1 MSVMADAI
9 LKGGGEAGA
18 VLRAIDWSLSP
29 LGSPE
34 KWPPALV
41 ATVRAVLDATTP
53 AYLTWGPDQVAFY
66 NDAQI
71 PAMGARHPQA
81 LGRPTIGWWIDMNEA
96 RVQLERTLS
105 NAEIIGLWD
114 WQIKEDRVVADA
126 RFAQFYNVD
135 PARAA
140 IGAPISAF
148 IDGVHPDDRGRLS
161 EAIAASIASGHPFA
175 CDYRLLSSDGVLRHV
190 LARGQP
196 TLSKAGKPVSLA
208 GATIDITPQREAEFG
223 RSLSEER
230 YRTLFNTIDAGF
242 CIIRVLF
249 NTDGKAIDYVFV
261 ETNPSFEQQT
271 GLANAVGRRMRE
283 FAPNHEQYWFDIYGE
298 VARTGRSV
306 RFEDHAEAL
315 DRWFDV
321 HAFQIG
327 VPGANLVAALFT
339 DITETKVA
347 EIKLRASESQFR
359 SLAQAMPNQVW
370 TAAADG
376 LLDWFNPRVYDF
388 SGLSPGVLDGAGW
401 TALVHPDDLAGAV
414 ERWTQSLATGKLYES
429 EFRLR
434 RNDGVYRWHLVRA
447 VPIKTETGEITRW
460 VGANTDIDDQKAAVQ
475 ALADVNTSLETRV
488 AERTK
493 ELMVAEEQ
501 LRQSHKM
508 EAIGQL
514 TGGIAHDF
522 NNLMTGIISAISL
535 VRRRLETGKTQDL
548 DKLMSA
554 ASTSAQRAA
563 ALTHRLL
570 AFSRQQSLD
579 VRAVDIGELIQGM
592 RFLLNQTLGEDIQVA
607 VECPATLW
615 AGMTDANQLESAVL
629 NLVINARD
637 AMPAGG
643 QLSVTMAN
651 RTLSAGDVRLESEEE
666 PGDYVEIAVTD
677 TGEGMS
683 EHTLAKAFDPFF
695 TTKPIGQGT
704 GLGLSMVYGFVQQ
717 SGGHVRIESEVGK
730 GTRVALYLPRAV
742 DSTIAGPVEDHGG
755 RGARTGGTVLV
766 VEDDPT
772 VRLMVVT
779 ALNDWGY
786 DMIQTSSAHEAIPVL
801 RSNKQIDLL
810 LTDVGLPSIN
820 GRQLA
825 EIARQFR
832 PGLRVLFMT
841 GYAEKAAM
849 RGQFLDA
856 GMDLVTKPFTLDGL
870 SEKIRE
876 VLKGGG

>member
-1 MSVMADAI
+1 MSVMADSV

-18 VLRAIDWSLSP
+18 ILRAIDWSSSS
-29 LGSPE
+29 LGPPE
-34 KWPPALV
+34 TWPPALV

-53 AYLTWGPDQVAFY
+53 VNVTWGPDQVAFY
-66 NDAQI
+66 NDAHT
-71 PAMGARHPQA
+71 PAMGDRHPHA
-81 LGRPTIGWWIDMNEA
+81 LGRPTVGWGIDMAEA
-96 RVQLERTLS
+96 RAQFERTLS

-114 WQIKEDRVVADA
+114 WRIKEDRVIADA
-126 RFAQFYNVD
+126 RFANFYNVD

-140 IGAPISAF
+140 IGAPIAAF
-148 IDGVHPDDRGRLS
+148 IDGVHPDDRGRLT
-161 EAIAASIASGHPFA
+161 EAIAASVASGQPLA
-175 CDYRLLSSDGVLRHV
+175 CEYRLVGKDGAVRHV

-196 TLSKAGKPVSLA
+196 KHNENGKPVSLA
-208 GATIDITPQREAEFG
+208 GATIDITSQREAELG

-230 YRTLFNTIDAGF
+230 YRKLFNSIDAGF
-242 CIIRVLF
+242 CIIQVLF
-249 NTDGKAIDYVFV
+249 NAEGTPVDYIFI
-261 ETNPSFEQQT
+261 ETNPSFEHQT
-271 GLANAVGRRMRE
+271 GLANATGRRMRE
-283 FAPNHEQYWFDIYGE
+283 LAADIEQYWFDIYGE

-306 RFEDHAEAL
+306 RFEDYAEAL

-327 VPGANLVAALFT
+327 MPGANLVAVLVT
-339 DITETKVA
+339 DISETKLA
-347 EIKLRASESQFR
+347 EFKLRASENQFR
-359 SLAQAMPNQVW
+359 SLAQAMPNHVW
-370 TAAADG
+370 TATADG
-376 LLDWFNPRVYDF
+376 SLDWFNPRVYEF
-388 SGLSPGVLDGAGW
+388 CGLTEGALDGAGW
-401 TALVHPDDLAGAV
+401 TALVHPDDMAVAV
-414 ERWTQSLATGKLYES
+414 ERWTESLATGKVFQAET
-429 EFRLR
+429 RLR
-434 RNDGVYRWHLVRA
+434 RSDGVYRWHISRA
-447 VPIKTETGEITRW
+447 VPVKTETGEITRW
-460 VGANTDIDDQKAAVQ
+460 VGANTDIDDQKAAVE
-475 ALADVNTSLETRV
+475 ALANVNTSLETRV

-493 ELMVAEEQ
+493 ELMAAEEQ
-501 LRQSHKM
+501 LRQSQKM

-535 VRRRLETGKTQDL
+535 VRRRLEAGKTQDL

-579 VRAVDIGELIQGM
+579 VRAVDIGELLQGM

-607 VECPATLW
+607 VTCPPDLW

-651 RTLSAGDVRLESEEE
+651 RTLSAADVRAESEEE

-683 EHTLAKAFDPFF
+683 GDTLAKAFDPFF

-742 DSTIAGPVEDHGG
+742 DDAVAGPVEDHGG
-755 RGARTGGTVLV
+755 QTVRSGGTVLV

-786 DMIQTSSAHEAIPVL
+786 GMIQTSSAHEAIPVL
-801 RSNKQIDLL
+801 RSNRQIDLL

-849 RGQFLDA
+849 RGQFLEA
-856 GMDLVTKPFTLDGL
+856 GMELVTKPFTLDGL

-876 VLKGGG
+876 MLKG

>member
-1 MSVMADAI
+1 MADSV
-9 LKGGGEAGA
+9 LKGGGETGA
-18 VLRAIDWSLSP
+18 ILRAIDWSSSI
-29 LGSPE
+29 LGQPE
-34 KWPPALV
+34 TWSPALV

-53 AYLTWGPDQVAFY
+53 AYVAWGPDQVAFY
-66 NDAQI
+66 NDAHI

-81 LGRPTIGWWIDMNEA
+81 LGRPSIGWWTEMTDA
-96 RVQLERTLS
+96 REQLERTLS

-114 WQIKEDRVVADA
+114 WQIKEDKVIADA
-126 RFAQFYNVD
+126 RFARLYGVD

-140 IGAPISAF
+140 VGAPISDF
-148 IDGVHPDDRGRLS
+148 IAGVHPDDRGRLG
-161 EAIAASIASGHPFA
+161 ETIAGSLASGQPFA
-175 CDYRLLSSDGVLRHV
+175 CEYRLLSQDGVQRHV

-196 TLSKAGKPVSLA
+196 TLNQSGKAVSLA
-208 GATIDITPQREAEFG
+208 GATIDITSQREAELG
-223 RSLSEER
+223 RSESEER
-230 YRTLFNTIDAGF
+230 YSTLFNSIDAGF
-242 CIIRVLF
+242 CIIQMLF
-249 NTDGKAIDYVFV
+249 SADGTPIDYVFI
-261 ETNPSFEQQT
+261 ETNPSFNVQT
-271 GLANAVGRRMRE
+271 GLSNVAGRRMRDLS
-283 FAPNHEQYWFDIYGE
+283 PTHEQHWFDIYGE

-306 RFEDHAEAL
+306 RFEDQAEAL
-315 DRWFDV
+315 GRWFDV

-327 VPGANLVAALFT
+327 KPGSDLVAVLFT
-339 DITETKVA
+339 DITETKIV
-347 EIKLRASESQFR
+347 ELRLRASESQFR
-359 SLAQAMPNQVW
+359 SLAQAMPNHVW
-370 TAAADG
+370 TASSDG
-376 LLDWFNPRVYDF
+376 MLDWFNQRVYDF
-388 SGLSPGVLDGAGW
+388 SGLSQGVLDGVGW
-401 TALVHPDDLAGAV
+401 TALVHAEDLPLAA
-414 ERWTQSLATGKLYES
+414 ERWASSLTGGHVYEA

-434 RNDGVYRWHLVRA
+434 RNDGVYRWHIARA
-447 VPIKTETGEITRW
+447 VPIRTETGEITRW
-460 VGANTDIDDQKAAVQ
+460 VGTNTDIDDQKAAVE
-475 ALADVNTSLETRV
+475 ALANINASLETRV

-493 ELMVAEEQ
+493 ELMAAEEQ

-522 NNLMTGIISAISL
+522 NNLMTGIISALSL
-535 VRRRLETGKTQDL
+535 VRRRLESGKTQDL

-579 VRAVDIGELIQGM
+579 VRAVDVGELIQGM
-592 RFLLNQTLGEDIQVA
+592 RFLLNQTLGEDIQVG
-607 VECPATLW
+607 VDCPTGLW
-615 AGMTDANQLESAVL
+615 AGLTDANQLENAVL

-637 AMPAGG
+637 AMPSGG
-643 QLSVTMAN
+643 QLTVTMAN
-651 RTLSAGDVRLESEEE
+651 RTLAVEDVRHESEEE
-666 PGDYVEIAVTD
+666 PGDYVEIAVSD

-683 EHTLAKAFDPFF
+683 ADTLAKAFEPFF

-742 DSTIAGPVEDHGG
+742 DSVAEAPVEDQGG
-755 RGARTGGTVLV
+755 QGSQTGGETVLV

-779 ALNDWGY
+779 ALHDWGY
-786 DMIQTSSAHEAIPVL
+786 GMIQTASAHEAIPVL
-801 RSNKQIDLL
+801 RSNKKIDLL

-841 GYAEKAAM
+841 GYAEKAAL
-849 RGQFLDA
+849 RGQFLDT

-876 VLKGGG
+876 MLKPAR

>member
-1 MSVMADAI
+1 MADSV
-9 LKGGGEAGA
+9 LREGGETGA
-18 VLRAIDWSLSP
+18 TLRAIDWSLSP
-29 LGSPE
+29 LGAPE
-34 KWPPALV
+34 KWPPAL
-41 ATVRAVLDATTP
+41 ASMVRAVLDATTP
-53 AYLTWGPDQVAFY
+53 AYVAWGPDQVAFY
-66 NDAQI
+66 NDAHI
-71 PAMGARHPQA
+71 PAMGGRHPQA
-81 LGRPTIGWWIDMNEA
+81 LGRPTIGWWIDMSEA
-96 RVQLERTLS
+96 RAQLERTLS

-114 WQIKEDRVVADA
+114 WQIKEDRVIADA
-126 RFAQFYNVD
+126 RFAQFYSVD

-148 IDGVHPDDRGRLS
+148 VEGVHPDDRGRLS
-161 EAIAASIASGHPFA
+161 EAIAASLASGQSFA

-196 TLSKAGKPVSLA
+196 TLGKGGKPISLA
-208 GATIDITPQREAEFG
+208 GATIDITPQREAELG
-223 RSLSEER
+223 RNLSEER
-230 YRTLFNTIDAGF
+230 YRTLFNSIDAGF
-242 CIIRVLF
+242 CIIQVLF
-249 NTDGKAIDYVFV
+249 NTDGMPVDYIFI
-261 ETNPSFEQQT
+261 ETNPSFEQQS
-271 GLANAVGRRMRE
+271 GLASVAGRRMRE
-283 FAPNHEQYWFDIYGE
+283 LAPDHEQYWYDIYGE

-306 RFEDHAEAL
+306 RFEDHANAL
-315 DRWFDV
+315 DRWFSV
-321 HAFQIG
+321 RAFQIG
-327 VPGANLVAALFT
+327 MPSANLVAVLFT
-339 DITETKVA
+339 DITETKFV
-347 EIKLRASESQFR
+347 ELKLRASESQFR
-359 SLAQAMPNQVW
+359 TLAQAMPNQVW
-370 TAAADG
+370 TATADG
-376 LLDWFNPRVYDF
+376 LLDWFNPRVYEF
-388 SGLSPGVLDGAGW
+388 SGLSSGVLDGAGW
-401 TALVHPDDLAGAV
+401 TALVHPDDMAGAV
-414 ERWTQSLATGKLYES
+414 ERWTQSLATGQVYEN

-434 RNDGVYRWHLVRA
+434 RNDGVYRWHLARA

-460 VGANTDIDDQKAAVQ
+460 AGANTDIDDQKAAVE
-475 ALADVNTSLETRV
+475 ALANVNSSLETRV

-493 ELMVAEEQ
+493 ELMAAEAQ

-522 NNLMTGIISAISL
+522 NNLMTGIISALSL
-535 VRRRLETGKTQDL
+535 VRRRLESGKTQDL

-592 RFLLNQTLGEDIQVA
+592 RFLLNQTLGEDIRVV
-607 VECPATLW
+607 VECPSDLW
-615 AGMTDANQLESAVL
+615 AGLTDSNQLENAVL

-637 AMPAGG
+637 AMPSGG
-643 QLSVTMAN
+643 QLTLAMAN
-651 RTLSAGDVRLESEEE
+651 RTLGAGDARAESEEE
-666 PGDYVEIAVTD
+666 PGDYVEISVSD

-683 EHTLAKAFDPFF
+683 VDTLAKAFDPFF

-704 GLGLSMVYGFVQQ
+704 GLGLSMVYGFLQQ

-730 GTRVALYLPRAV
+730 GTRVSLYLPRAV
-742 DSTIAGPVEDHGG
+742 NSVVARPVEDHGG
-755 RGARTGGTVLV
+755 QGARSGGTVLV

-786 DMIQTSSAHEAIPVL
+786 DMVQTSSAHEAIPVL
-801 RSNKQIDLL
+801 RSNKKIDLL

-849 RGQFLDA
+849 RGQFLDT

-876 VLKGGG
+876 ILKSVD